1 MSIWGK
7 AQTVENIVRGRV
19 AGYGNVRLGRGVK
32 LRIGHG
38 KLTAGGTVTIGRS
51 TLIGIAGSADQ
62 AATLHIGAGTRIG
75 GQSVINVANSVS
87 IGENCE
93 FSWRVQILD
102 SDFHTITYA
111 DGRKS
116 SKTKPIKI
124 GNHVLVGTGAIIL
137 KGVTIGD
144 GAIIGA
150 GSVVSKDVP
159 ANTVVSGNP
168 AVARREISDWQ

>member
-1 MSIWGK
+1 MNIWGK
-7 AQTVENIVRGRV
+7 VQTLESVVRGKV
-19 AGYGNVRLGRGVK
+19 AGYQHVRLGRGTRVRVSK
-32 LRIGHG
+32 GSIKAHG
-38 KLTAGGTVTIGRS
+38 KVTIGRG
-51 TLIGIAGSADQ
+51 TLIGVAGGDEPARLD
-62 AATLHIGAGTRIG
+62 IGAGTRIG

-111 DGRKS
+111 DGRTS
-116 SKTKPIKI
+116 TKTKPVKI
-124 GNHVLVGTGAIIL
+124 GNHVLIGTGAIIL

-144 GAIIGA
+144 GAVVGA
-150 GSVVSKDVP
+150 GSVVSRDIP

-168 AVARREISDWQ
+168 AVVRGDISDWV